1 MARPNNDPTY
11 LNALRDY
18 YAENR
23 VLPSYAKIARL
34 LGFRSKNAALS
45 LVKRLEDC
53 GFLRRTGDNRIAPME
68 AFFARPMATEKVAA
82 GQPTAV
88 SDAAVE
94 QVLIR
99 KPSRTVLVSVKG
111 DPMKNAGIFE
121 RDVAVLATGYLGES
135 DLSLR
140 ASREGLDGAL
150 WHAWDETQ
158 RSNETEHL
166 RLNAESTMGEHPDLR
181 VHRLSQHEI
190 LARLFAANEARRG
203 PGYNRRL
210 LRSLGRCLHA
220 VLAAAAGS
228 AGAPVSLSLRGLA
241 KATGISF
248 RSARIARD
256 RLVAWEVLIDEAGG
270 YRIGYSPL
278 HDILYNAVLPA
289 PNPRSP
295 SAKRTA

>member
-18 YAENR
+18 YAQTR

-45 LVKRLEDC
+45 LVRRLEDC

-68 AFFARPMATEKVAA
+68 EFFARPMATEKVAA
-82 GQPTAV
+82 GQPSAG
-88 SDAAVE
+88 SDAGGEVISVE

-111 DPMKNAGIFE
+111 DPMKNGGIFE
-121 RDVAVLATGYLGES
+121 RDVAVLATGYLGEG

-140 ASREGLDGAL
+140 VSLEGLDGAL

-166 RLNAESTMGEHPDLR
+166 RLNEESTMGEHPDLR

-190 LARLFAANEARRG
+190 LVRLFAANEARRG

-241 KATGISF
+241 K
-248 RSARIARD
+248 
-256 RLVAWEVLIDEAGG
+256 
-270 YRIGYSPL
+270 
-278 HDILYNAVLPA
+278 
-289 PNPRSP
+289 
-295 SAKRTA
+295 